1 MADGVVAF
9 DKTGRIM
16 HHNPEAAKMLGITFT
31 ENTTYSEVF
40 PDLVVHE
47 SDMADDGKYIEIDY
61 VIRGRILKIFFAPL
75 RGTGTV
81 SGGIMAVLHDIT
93 QQKRLD
99 DARKE
104 FVANVSHELRTPLT
118 NIQGYTET
126 LIDAYDDIDVET
138 RSHFL
143 NVIHSEADRM
153 TRLVKDLLTLTKLDY
168 DRMEASD
175 TPVDLRDIAERVAA
189 SMDIEARKQ
198 GVEIHRD
205 LPADMPL
212 VSGERDR
219 LQQVVMNIVSN
230 AVKYNQRGGR
240 VDITGGCEGGTVRL
254 TVADT
259 GLGIPEAD
267 LPRIFERFYRVD
279 KARSREKGG
288 TGLGLAIAREIIEFH
303 GGGIAVESREGLGT
317 TVTITLP
324 ARAAEEVHA

>member
-1 MADGVVAF
+1 
-9 DKTGRIM
+9 
-16 HHNPEAAKMLGITFT
+16 
-31 ENTTYSEVF
+31 
-40 PDLVVHE
+40 
-47 SDMADDGKYIEIDY
+47 
-61 VIRGRILKIFFAPL
+61 
-75 RGTGTV
+75 
-81 SGGIMAVLHDIT
+81 
-93 QQKRLD
+93 
-99 DARKE
+99 
-104 FVANVSHELRTPLT
+104 
-118 NIQGYTET
+118 
-126 LIDAYDDIDVET
+126 
-138 RSHFL
+138 
-143 NVIHSEADRM
+143 
-153 TRLVKDLLTLTKLDY
+153 
-168 DRMEASD
+168 
-175 TPVDLRDIAERVAA
+175 
-189 SMDIEARKQ
+189 
-198 GVEIHRD
+198 D

-240 VDITGGCEGGTVRL
+240 VDITGGSEGGTVRL

-303 GGGIAVESREGLGT
+303 GGSIAVESREGLGT